1 MTDTAQSHPAIAVI
15 LMVEG
20 TPAFLHAARALDAE
34 CAVATQLAPES
45 LPPAWTRRLALRYA
59 DVLVQTGALDRAA
72 IWADV
77 AGQGLNAENAHAPEN
92 AEMHARWRMSRA
104 RVALRSGRGA
114 QGVAELNAA
123 AEARALCPA
132 AVALTLETDAL
143 LAQAE
148 AAIQRG
154 EYGAIVGWLA
164 PRLEL
169 PGAFG
174 SVDALWR
181 AHRLI
186 GFAAQATLRFA
197 RARAAFEAAAALA
210 RDHDAADDEADALT
224 AAAQCAL
231 GAGDLAGARGAITR
245 ALAITQA
252 GSPARALAST
262 TSFTLLLASDEPEA
276 ALSAVQRAGIE
287 AARANDAKTYL
298 ETVGVSTHLR
308 RMLGQHAQAYREL
321 LGVYGL
327 LTQRFGADAAAPIVA
342 LMDTLRADLG
352 DAAFEAL
359 SAELLAERAPGT

>member
-1 MTDTAQSHPAIAVI
+1 MSVAAQSHPAIAVI
-15 LMVEG
+15 QMVEG
-20 TPAFLHAARALDAE
+20 TPAFLFAARGLDAE
-34 CAVATQLAPES
+34 CAVASQLSPET
-45 LPPAWTRRLALRYA
+45 LPAAWARRLALRYA

-72 IWADV
+72 TWAEL
-77 AGQGLNAENAHAPEN
+77 AGRALPEDD
-92 AEMHARWRMSRA
+92 ADGRARWHTMRA
-104 RVALRSGRGA
+104 RVALR
-114 QGVAELNAA
+114 QGHAVEGLAALHAADQARRECPAEVAA
-123 AEARALCPA
+123 A
-132 AVALTLETDAL
+132 LETDL
-143 LAQAE
+143 LIAQAE
-148 AAIQRG
+148 AALQRG
-154 EYGAIVGWLA
+154 EPMSVRGWLE
-164 PRLEL
+164 PRLDL

-210 RDHDAADDEADALT
+210 RDNDAADDEADALT

-262 TSFTLLLASDEPEA
+262 TAFTLLLASDEPEA

-308 RMLGQHAQAYREL
+308 RILGQHAQAYREL

>member
-1 MTDTAQSHPAIAVI
+1 MTDIAQSHPAIAVI

-34 CAVATQLAPES
+34 CAVASQLAPGT

-59 DVLVQTGALDRAA
+59 DVLVQTGSLERAA
-72 IWADV
+72 VWANI
-77 AGQGLNAENAHAPEN
+77 AGRGLDAENAHAPED
-92 AEMHARWRMSRA
+92 AEWHVRWRTARA

-114 QGVAELNAA
+114 EGVAELNAA
-123 AEARALCPA
+123 AEARALCPPA
-132 AVALTLETDAL
+132 LALTLETDAL
-143 LAQAE
+143 LVQAE

-154 EYGAIVGWLA
+154 EHGAIVGWLA
-164 PRLEL
+164 PRLDI
-169 PGAFG
+169 PGTFG

-231 GAGDLAGARGAITR
+231 GAGDLPGARAAIEKALER
-245 ALAITQA
+245 AQP
-252 GSPARALAST
+252 GGPARALAST
-262 TSFTLLLASDEPEA
+262 TTFTLLLASDAPEA
-276 ALSAVQRAGIE
+276 ALRAVQQAGVE

-298 ETVGVSTHLR
+298 ETLGVSTHLR

-352 DAAFEAL
+352 EAAFEAL
-359 SAELLAERAPGT
+359 SAQLLAEREAGR